1 MVLFGIV
8 DTVAVWVVDET
19 SADTVVADGIVGFA
33 VVDST
38 SAVTVTAVVDTVE
51 TPTVVAFGAADETP
65 ADTSGDPVETWA
77 VVVCPTTIPIKQAA
91 PKLQSRDLGQEPIFQ
106 AGHGSSLRESSC

>member
-1 MVLFGIV
+1 MVLFGTV
-8 DTVAVWVVDET
+8 DTVWVVDET
-19 SADTVVADGIVGFA
+19 SADTVVADGTVGFA

-38 SAVTVTAVVDTVE
+38 SAVTVTAVVE

-106 AGHGSSLRESSC
+106 AGHGSSL